1 MAQVDSENS
10 TAMPVVSTRRHFLSQ
25 AAAVAAGSA
34 ALGAALPLSGS
45 AAGAGQAPEGVAPL
59 LRRPM
64 LAMDGLT
71 ASDELRSAF
80 RELEDAH
87 KTLKTAW
94 VEYRRVVDLLREWE
108 REHPFS
114 GGGSNRA
121 FRKWE
126 RRYRKYLDEMNWG
139 PVGKV
144 YHEARRD
151 FEEAKIAAARV
162 KVRDIDELALKACG
176 VYVYEDVRE
185 GEHLRGIPPAIA
197 ISVAVDLARMSLPE
211 RAAA

>member
-1 MAQVDSENS
+1 MD
-10 TAMPVVSTRRHFLSQ
+10 
-25 AAAVAAGSA
+25 GSA
-34 ALGAALPLSGS
+34 
-45 AAGAGQAPEGVAPL
+45 
-59 LRRPM
+59 
-64 LAMDGLT
+64 

-87 KTLKTAW
+87 ETLKTAW
-94 VEYRRVVDLLREWE
+94 IEYRRVVDLTREWE

-121 FRKWE
+121 FRKWD

-139 PVGKV
+139 PVGRV
-144 YHEARRD
+144 YHEARAD
-151 FEEAKIAAARV
+151 FEEAKIVAARV
-162 KVRDIDELALKACG
+162 KVCDIDELALKACG

-185 GEHLRGIPPAIA
+185 GEHLRGITPAIA

-211 RAAA
+211 GAAA